1 MTRKSDPRALRTKAM
16 LKKAVISLLQTG
28 TSVEKLTIQ
37 QVATAAGLNR
47 TTFYLHYEDI
57 QALVSSLMKE
67 ILAEIDTKIAKIIEL
82 EGLSRQE
89 RLEQLLDYLHTQR
102 HYLFVLFQT
111 EQFESQ
117 LFNAMKTII
126 SIRRDQLETPTAN
139 SFVDIDIKTASLVGI
154 IMWWLKA
161 GLQYSSAYIAAEI
174 EKMYR

>member
-1 MTRKSDPRALRTKAM
+1 MRKSDPRALRTKVM
-16 LKKAVISLLQTG
+16 LKKAVITLLQTG
-28 TSVEKLTIQ
+28 TPVEKLTIQ
-37 QVATAAGLNR
+37 QVANEAGLNR

-57 QALVSSLMKE
+57 QALVTSLMSE
-67 ILAEIDTKIAKIIEL
+67 ILTEIDIKIAKIIKL

-89 RLEQLLDYLHTQR
+89 RLEQLLDYLYTQR

-111 EQFESQ
+111 ERFESQ

-126 SIRRDQLETPTAN
+126 SVRRDQVEKTTVK

-154 IMWWLKA
+154 IMWWLKS

-174 EKMYR
+174 EKLYR